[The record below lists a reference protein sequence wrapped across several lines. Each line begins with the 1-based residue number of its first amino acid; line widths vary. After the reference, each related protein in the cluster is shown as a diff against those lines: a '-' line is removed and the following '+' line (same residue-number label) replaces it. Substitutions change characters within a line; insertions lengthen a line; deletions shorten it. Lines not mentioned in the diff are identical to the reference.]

1 MDDFNIHGKPV
12 LHVYWPRQEGVLTVA
27 RPVLRSST
35 GDAKQTQ
42 KRSDM
47 TFLQCLSAENL
58 ANVLWMWLHP
68 DAAFNK
74 RISKA
79 TSLEIWS
86 NQHVS
91 CSSTA
96 MCASLC
102 LCLYTYIDEWTA
114 L

>member
-12 LHVYWPRQEGVLTVA
+12 LHVYWPRQEGVLTGA

-42 KRSDM
+42 KRSDIS
-47 TFLQCLSAENL
+47 T
-58 ANVLWMWLHP
+58 VLWMWLHP